1 MFCGG
6 HRRAVQQERRGCC
19 APWGRDRDA
28 DPSVRGTPQQS
39 GPRRREPPSPDPTSV
54 STPSLPLPSPPPPP
68 PPAPEPH
75 PVAGHL
81 EGAVPPVLQSQGKD
95 SGGRVR
101 FAQSQHRVRR
111 AQSLGRAGVRAQTP
125 STRQRGGCA
134 GGQEG
139 TGRTGGPAEPEVV
152 SEGLRQ
158 AWMGSKQRGP
168 ECTGEGAPSTSGCGT
183 G

>member
-1 MFCGG
+1 MLRTLGEG
-6 HRRAVQQERRGCC
+6 QGRRPVCEGDTPAVRATEEG
-19 APWGRDRDA
+19 APL
-28 DPSVRGTPQQS
+28 
-39 GPRRREPPSPDPTSV
+39 PRPHLCLYPIPSP
-54 STPSLPLPSPPPPP
+54 PLPSPPPPP